1 MKKLVF
7 LCVLLAAVGIL
18 SAELAWPEPVTVV
31 NYENVRY
38 SGHSLQTSDGCHLLV
53 WWQNDN
59 AVPGYKLGFYDQQY
73 QPLWDTPLAIPTP
86 IGSYGLVETSDQA
99 FVILC
104 ARSGLRLL
112 KISRTGEFL
121 WGPQGTLVSSLWMDT
136 IASLAADHNGGVY
149 VSWSGDGYEGERCAI
164 QHLDASGAPTM
175 SPNYV
180 IIEDSN
186 SWYSDLMILPDDSVL
201 VCWSVRYM
209 VRVQRMNYSGQFMW
223 PQPLSVAST
232 NNIPI
237 GKFCALADS
246 SFALCV
252 DHDSSVDVQRYDFSG
267 AALWPQPV
275 TAISANWINGLKL
288 RAVPGPDN
296 SIFVTAETNNTEYL
310 QKIDAAGVA
319 QYGAGIDLTTGIG
332 YLDGISQAIPDA
344 AGGCVVVACVYDN
357 PRDVIA
363 IQVSAAGDMVVY
375 EITNTSN
382 DKRIPTAHG
391 YGNSIGIEWYEHE
404 TWRRGIKVQVLDQQF
419 QPQLAANGMEL
430 VYGGS
435 GKVKDVMTS
444 ARGDG
449 SAVIWDQATLSSSN
463 WDLYLQIHTSD
474 GQPLFADGG
483 FKVNRPESFRNG
495 QSLVCCND
503 YLTMVVWGEQ
513 LGEVISRRYQI
524 FDAAGNILLPEGG
537 LQIGTSAQNVGW
549 VHVSTYMGYWY
560 MIWSSSHTT
569 IWGQKIGGTVPLWG
583 DGIQITQPHPTITGY
598 MRNIKLEWPW
608 LTWSLDITPMLA
620 CIDLDGAVVSG
631 FPQWGLNMPIQYGSA
646 SLFGHVFTVYEDKL
660 HVVLGFY
667 DDIGPDW
674 TSYYYTHTMI
684 NRHGDFVLP
693 FERLSLNHNYHIYIR
708 DGMLCIGD
716 YYHQYRVRRYY
727 HEQLFDIQT
736 MTIPGFNNVN
746 WGVLGVNCLSNGDLL
761 MIARGYI
768 NNSPASWHMFITPQW
783 EIVLPDEHMVFTGG
797 TVPPSVSLL
806 GDRAWIA
813 QSGGRDNGFNYAAA
827 VLLQGVTLAG
837 TSNPDPDPQ
846 VPAMPCLESCF
857 PNPFKPSTSITF
869 SLPEAG
875 PATISVFDL
884 RGRKIATLLDSDL
897 WAGKHSIIWAGKNA
911 AGDDVASGVYIL
923 LLESGGKQHTRK
935 VTLLK

>member
-404 TWRRGIKVQVLDQQF
+404 TWRRGIKVQVLNQQF

-537 LQIGTSAQNVGW
+537 LQIGTGGQNVGW
-549 VHVSTYMGYWY
+549 VNVSTSLGYWY
-560 MIWSSSHTT
+560 IIWSSSNT
-569 IWGQKIGGTVPLWG
+569 IWGQKISGIIPLWG
-583 DGIQITQPHPTITGY
+583 DGIQITQPHPLFSDQ
-598 MRNIKLEWPW
+598 MANIKLEWPW
-608 LTWSLDITPMLA
+608 LTWSLGGIPMLA
-620 CIDLDGAVVSG
+620 CINSNGAVVSG
-631 FPQWGLNMPIQYGSA
+631 FPQWGMNMPMQYGSG
-646 SLFGHVFTVYEDKL
+646 LLYRHTFTVYEDKL
-660 HVVLGFY
+660 HVLMGY
-667 DDIGPDW
+667 YEEIGPDW
-674 TSYYYTHTMI
+674 VDYSFAHTMI
-684 NRHGDFVLP
+684 NRQGDYVFPIEEL
-693 FERLSLNHNYHIYIR
+693 LLGGNYNVYIW
-708 DGMLCIGD
+708 DEFLCIGD
-716 YYHQYRVRRYY
+716 YGDHYIVHMYLQERFMCT
-727 HEQLFDIQT
+727 L
-736 MTIPGFNNVN
+736 TISIPVLYNDG
-746 WGVLGVNCLSNGDLL
+746 WDVLGANLLSNGDLL
-761 MIARGYI
+761 MIVNGYM
-768 NNSPASWHMFITPQW
+768 NGSPALWHMFITPQW
-783 EIVLPDEHMVFTGG
+783 QMALPDNYMVFAGG
-797 TVPPSVSLL
+797 NFPPSVSLL
-806 GDRAWIA
+806 GDRAWVA
-813 QSGGRDNGFNYAAA
+813 LERSAAA
-827 VLLQGVTLAG
+827 VLLQGVTSAN
-837 TSNPDPDPQ
+837 TANPDPDPQ
-846 VPAMPCLESCF
+846 VPAMPCLESCS
-857 PNPFKPSTSITF
+857 PNPFNPSTSITF

-875 PATISVFDL
+875 PATISVYDL
-884 RGRKIATLLDSDL
+884 RGRRIATLLDSYMR
-897 WAGKHSIIWAGKNA
+897 AGKHSIIWNGKDS
-911 AGDDVASGVYIL
+911 AGDDSASGVYIL